1 MKASN
6 VFKGHYCYKS
16 DIGKVRIANEDEA
29 KVVVNSNGNVLL
41 VVADGM
47 GGHNKGDYASFET
60 VRIITEAFKNQKY
73 FLNTF
78 FAASWIKRVVKV
90 ANSTIYKTQDKDVTY
105 KGMGTTLS
113 LVLIIKKKI
122 IVVNCGDSR
131 VYIKKSEGNLV
142 QLTED
147 QTYVNFLVKSGQ
159 ISKEEALVHP
169 ERHVLTNAIGLFPSI
184 SMDVNIYEYHGES
197 LVLCTDGLYNNVS
210 ERDILNTLNL
220 NTSVEDK
227 CGSLISLA
235 NFNGGNDNITLC
247 LWETLND

>member
-90 ANSTIYKTQDKDVTY
+90 ANST
-105 KGMGTTLS
+105 TLS

-184 SMDVNIYEYHGES
+184 SMNVNIYEYHGES

-235 NFNGGNDNITLC
+235 NFNGGSDNITLC